1 MNKFVIACIAL
12 LSSSSVFSATIN
24 LDSGID
30 LLVVNGE
37 KVEDVDNISLIDGE
51 NQLAVEF
58 AGRLSEKGKR
68 EYFSSVPYIAVVKA
82 EQNSD
87 ITIQLLS
94 KTFSETKQRVEDKQ
108 PIFEFII
115 DGASTQGEQVV
126 LPPISDVFPY
136 SNVPALVK
144 SYNQTHGLI
153 FESGKIRSLKKELEQ
168 VQLQESKAVKPETV
182 AVETETSLQM
192 KLWYSRAT
200 SEERKAF
207 RKWLIDQ
214 E

>member
-12 LSSSSVFSATIN
+12 LASSSVFSATIN

-68 EYFSSVPYIAVVKA
+68 EYFSSVPYIAVVKT

-87 ITIQLLS
+87 VTIQLLS
-94 KTFSETKQRVEDKQ
+94 KTFSETKQRVENKQ

-115 DGASTQGEQVV
+115 DGASTQGEQMV
-126 LPPISDVFPY
+126 LPPNSSTFPY
-136 SNVPALVK
+136 SNIPDLVQ
-144 SYNQTHGLI
+144 SYNKENGLI
-153 FESGKIRSLKKELEQ
+153 FDSGKIRSLKQELAQ
-168 VQLQESKAVKPETV
+168 VQAQSAITKTAESVV
-182 AVETETSLQM
+182 AETETSLQM

-200 SEERKAF
+200 SEERKTF